1 MAGKNFWVICI
12 DYQPKIYEG
21 AWGKNIQD
29 KTKGSQFYRGFTS
42 RIDAEAAL
50 NKLRDLDIEHVPAKV
65 RQNVEEKENN
75 LQNGQVIVFTDGSF
89 KNGTGKQAAG
99 WGYYGKYKK
108 NDEINPLEDHGNVKG
123 KGAKQVNGEITAALN
138 AVQDA
143 IDLGLQKVDLYCDF
157 WNLMLWDCGFYE
169 SKKEVSKDFVKQ
181 MKDLESQI
189 EVHFHWS
196 PGHTGIPYNE
206 KADELAKR
214 GFDEA

>member
-42 RIDAEAAL
+42 RIDVEAAL

-89 KNGTGKQAAG
+89 KNGTGK
-99 WGYYGKYKK
+99 
-108 NDEINPLEDHGNVKG
+108 
-123 KGAKQVNGEITAALN
+123 
-138 AVQDA
+138 
-143 IDLGLQKVDLYCDF
+143 
-157 WNLMLWDCGFYE
+157 
-169 SKKEVSKDFVKQ
+169 
-181 MKDLESQI
+181 
-189 EVHFHWS
+189 
-196 PGHTGIPYNE
+196 
-206 KADELAKR
+206 
-214 GFDEA
+214 